1 MQAIRYSK
9 NFVLDV
15 FTHFRV
21 NCGRI
26 LREAGLDID
35 RRGCDKM
42 NDISCYESYSR
53 HRNILSIHEQQPIIS
68 NSAYIA
74 PNATIVGDVFIAKDS
89 YFGFGSV
96 AQGIDY
102 AVRVG

>member
-1 MQAIRYSK
+1 M
-9 NFVLDV
+9 
-15 FTHFRV
+15 
-21 NCGRI
+21 
-26 LREAGLDID
+26 REAGLDID